1 MTPTTTTHETATGQE
16 INRQEITRDLLTS
29 LHEVKGWFR
38 DASRVVHPGYPSNVL
53 PSLALVDRLGAA
65 RVSALAEAARVD
77 VSVVSRQV
85 QALESDGLVVRAAD
99 PNDRRAS
106 LVSLSEAGR
115 QVLDEGR
122 TRMEDLVEERLARWS
137 TSDLADAARTLS
149 SLVDDLRG

>member
-1 MTPTTTTHETATGQE
+1 MTHTSATDDTATRPD
-16 INRQEITRDLLTS
+16 ISRHEITRDLLTS
-29 LHEVKGWFR
+29 LREVKVWFR
-38 DASRVVHPGYPSNVL
+38 DVSRVVHPGYPSNVL
-53 PSLALVDRLGAA
+53 PSLALVERLGAA

-115 QVLDEGR
+115 QVLEEGR
-122 TRMEDLVEERLARWS
+122 TRMEALVEERLARWS
-137 TSDLADAARTLS
+137 TSDLADATRTLS

>member
-1 MTPTTTTHETATGQE
+1 MTHTSATDNTAT
-16 INRQEITRDLLTS
+16 RSDVSRHEITRDLLTS
-29 LHEVKGWFR
+29 LREVKVWFR
-38 DASRVVHPGYPSNVL
+38 DVSRVVHPGYPSNVL
-53 PSLALVDRLGAA
+53 PSLALVERLGAA

-137 TSDLADAARTLS
+137 TSDLADATRT
-149 SLVDDLRG
+149 